1 MACKDPDGLDEERAV
16 KGETE
21 SIGLCGLCS
30 HHALVR
36 GDRESNFHLCRKSK
50 TDASFP
56 KYPRLPVTQCAGFEP
71 IASDTDSLP
80 QDNSIDS

>member
-1 MACKDPDGLDEERAV
+1 MACEDPDGLDEERAV
-16 KGETE
+16 KEEKE

-36 GDRESNFHLCRKSK
+36 GKREGNFLLCRKSK

-56 KYPRLPVTQCAGFEP
+56 KYPRLPVTQCAGFES
-71 IASDTDSLP
+71 IATDTHSLP
-80 QDNSIDS
+80 QDNSVDS